1 MNLQYIKEVLG
12 VKHIVRPQKWE
23 EIYTLYGKLHQ
34 EYLLLSYEEYTPEQQ
49 ELVTRMM
56 NSINQKNYTLIY
68 MKQFQLSIL
77 QNLIVRSSA
86 KKFIAF
92 GQNWQNQLTEKEVP
106 FHKIFNYS
114 ISTHINLKGMVT
126 YCLSDF
132 LSSHNTVKQKKLEAF
147 SQMKLM

>member
-12 VKHIVRPQKWE
+12 VNHIVRPKKWE

-56 NSINQKNYTLIY
+56 NSINQKSYTLIH

-92 GQNWQNQLTEKEVP
+92 GQNWQNQLAANKIP
-106 FHKIFNYS
+106 FHKIIIYP
-114 ISTHINLKGMVT
+114 ISTHLRLKGMIT
-126 YCLSDF
+126 YCLSEF
-132 LSSHNTVKQKKLEAF
+132 LSSHNTVKQKKIEAF